1 MAVKVW
7 KRLSLVWGTM
17 LTVMPAVVWAA
28 AEETKEAVAMATPE
42 VSAVAMWKTLWVVLG
57 AMGAIVGSA
66 WATAFAQA
74 KIGPAGAGAMAEK
87 PEVAGTVFI
96 MVAIPETMVVLGF
109 VIAAMIIL
117 MVK

>member
-1 MAVKVW
+1 MAAKLWKRVSLVVGTVLMAV
-7 KRLSLVWGTM
+7 
-17 LTVMPAVVWAA
+17 PVVWASA
-28 AEETKEAVAMATPE
+28 AETKEAVAAVPE
-42 VSAVAMWKTLWVVLG
+42 VSAVAWKTLWVVLG
-57 AMGAIVGSA
+57 AMGSIVGSA

-109 VIAAMIIL
+109 VIAAMVIL

>member
-1 MAVKVW
+1 LTAKVGR
-7 KRLSLVWGTM
+7 RLFFVLGAM
-17 LTVMPAVVWAA
+17 LMVVPTIWAA
-28 AEETKEAVAMATPE
+28 APEAKEAVALAPE
-42 VSAVAMWKTLWVVLG
+42 VSAVGMWKTLWVVLG
-57 AMGAIVGSA
+57 SMAAIVGTA
-66 WATAFAQA
+66 WATAFAQS

>member
-1 MAVKVW
+1 MIDLVAKVW
-7 KRLSLVWGTM
+7 RRLSLAVGAM
-17 LTVMPAVVWAA
+17 LMAVPAVWAA
-28 AEETKEAVAMATPE
+28 AAETKEAVALAPE
-42 VSAVAMWKTLWVVLG
+42 VSAVAWKTLWVVLG